1 MKTWIINRL
10 YALRATF
17 WFVPALFGAG
27 AIALA
32 AVALN
37 VDGQLVRA
45 GISAGWLYAGTP
57 EAARSVVIMLA
68 GSMITIAGVT
78 FSITIV
84 ALSLTSAQFGSRLL
98 RNFLRDPSNQIALG
112 TFIAT
117 FLYCLIVLRG
127 IIESETQPVPAVA
140 VTGAVALSVT
150 SIGVLVYFFHHV
162 STSIQASEV
171 VAGVAR
177 DLDSAIDRFSADL
190 GSPDPEE
197 QQQEA
202 VVRLV
207 DADDVPSVRSGY
219 VQAIDYGHL
228 MELAEVRD
236 VVIQV
241 LFRAGDFVHSD
252 TTLVR
257 IGPKGRLEDRDA
269 DGIRRAFLVGGQPTE
284 EQDLEY
290 SVRRLVEVA
299 LRALSPGI
307 NDPFTAMTCID
318 WLGAA
323 LGRLAESGMP
333 ASERRDT
340 AGRLRL
346 LLDPQTFEG
355 VADAA
360 LKQIRQAGVCHVAV
374 AIRLLDTLAAV
385 APRARTRSH
394 AETLR
399 NHADEVLAGALEAAV
414 IDSDRVALTARHTAA
429 RRAIENAVAV
439 PDLG

>member
-1 MKTWIINRL
+1 MKTWIINRWH
-10 YALRATF
+10 ALRATF

-32 AVALN
+32 TAALD
-37 VDGQLVRA
+37 VDAQLVRA

-84 ALSLTSAQFGSRLL
+84 ALSLTGAQFGSRLL

-112 TFIAT
+112 TFVAT
-117 FLYCLIVLRG
+117 FLYCLMVLRG
-127 IIESETQPVPAVA
+127 IVETQPVPAVA

-150 SIGVLVYFFHHV
+150 SIGVLVYFFHHI

-171 VAGVAR
+171 VAGVAG
-177 DLDSAIDRFSADL
+177 DLESAIDRFSSDCA
-190 GSPDPEE
+190 SQEREE
-197 QQQEA
+197 QREPAARLEA
-202 VVRLV
+202 G
-207 DADDVPSVRSGY
+207 DEVPNDRSGY
-219 VQAIDYGHL
+219 VQAINYEQL
-228 MELAEVRD
+228 MELAQARD
-236 VVIQV
+236 VVI
-241 LFRAGDFVHSD
+241 LMLLRAGDFVHSG
-252 TTLVR
+252 TALVR
-257 IGPKGRLEDRDA
+257 IEPEGRLEEGDA
-269 DGIRRAFLVGGQPTE
+269 DEICRAFLVGGQPTE

-323 LGRLAESGMP
+323 LARLAECGMP
-333 ASERRDT
+333 ASERRDDE
-340 AGRLRL
+340 GRLRL
-346 LLDPQTFEG
+346 LLDPLTFQG

-360 LKQIRQAGVCHVAV
+360 LKQIRQAGVGHVAV
-374 AIRLLDTLAAV
+374 AIRLLDTLAAI

-394 AETLR
+394 AEVLR
-399 NHADEVLAGALEAAV
+399 AHADEVLAGALEVTA
-414 IDSDRVALTARHTAA
+414 IDSDRVALTARHAGA
-429 RRAIENAVAV
+429 RRAIDAAVAV
-439 PDLG
+439 PDLA

>member
-1 MKTWIINRL
+1 MKTWIINRF
-10 YALRATF
+10 YALRVTF
-17 WFVPALFGAG
+17 WFVPTLFGAG
-27 AIALA
+27 AVALA
-32 AVALN
+32 MVALN
-37 VDGQLVRA
+37 VDGRLVRT
-45 GISAGWLYAGTP
+45 GISAGWLYGGTP
-57 EAARSVVIMLA
+57 EAARSLVIMLA

-84 ALSLTSAQFGSRLL
+84 ALSLTGAQFGSRLL

-112 TFIAT
+112 TFVAT
-117 FLYCLIVLRG
+117 FLYCLMVLRD
-127 IIESETQPVPAVA
+127 IIETEPVPAVA

-171 VAGVAR
+171 VAGVAG
-177 DLDSAIDRFSADL
+177 DLESAIDRFSSDCA
-190 GSPDPEE
+190 SQEREE
-197 QQQEA
+197 QRKPA
-202 VVRLV
+202 ARLV
-207 DADDVPSVRSGY
+207 VGDEVPNDRTGY
-219 VQAIDYGHL
+219 VQAINYEEL
-228 MELAEVRD
+228 MELAEARD

-241 LFRAGDFVHSD
+241 LLRAGDFVHAG
-252 TTLVR
+252 TALVR
-257 IGPKGRLEDRDA
+257 IEPEGRLEEGNA
-269 DGIRRAFLVGGQPTE
+269 DKICRAFLVGGQPTE

-323 LGRLAESGMP
+323 LARLAECGMP
-333 ASERRDT
+333 ASERRDDN
-340 AGRLRL
+340 GRLRL
-346 LLDPQTFEG
+346 LLDPLTFEG

-360 LKQIRQAGVCHVAV
+360 LKQIRQAGVGHVAV
-374 AIRLLDTLAAV
+374 TIRLLDTLAAI

-399 NHADEVLAGALEAAV
+399 AHADEVLAGALEAAA
-414 IDSDRVALTARHTAA
+414 IDSDRVALTARHVAT
-429 RRAIENAVAV
+429 RRAIEATVGV
-439 PDLG
+439 PDLV